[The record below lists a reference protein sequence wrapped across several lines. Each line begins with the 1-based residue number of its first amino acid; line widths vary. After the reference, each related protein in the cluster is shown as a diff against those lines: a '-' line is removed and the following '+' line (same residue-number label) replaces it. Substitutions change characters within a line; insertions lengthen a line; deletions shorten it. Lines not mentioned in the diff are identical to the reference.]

1 MTCLIIHK
9 LKDSDI
15 KFSSQKGALFKRE
28 LKHFTSNPM
37 VMMNAALGIAF
48 TVVLAGAVLI
58 KGPELLDMLGVIPP
72 EYQALVNEFIVPLL
86 CLAVIG
92 DRKSVV

>member
-1 MTCLIIHK
+1 
-9 LKDSDI
+9 
-15 KFSSQKGALFKRE
+15 
-28 LKHFTSNPM
+28 M

-72 EYQALVNEFIVPLL
+72 ISSFGE
-86 CLAVIG
+86 
-92 DRKSVV
+92 